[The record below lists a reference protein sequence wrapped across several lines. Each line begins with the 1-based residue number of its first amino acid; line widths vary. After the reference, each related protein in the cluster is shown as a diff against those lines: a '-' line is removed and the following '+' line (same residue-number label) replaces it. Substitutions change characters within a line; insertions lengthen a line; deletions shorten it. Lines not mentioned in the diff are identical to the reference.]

1 MSISP
6 SEQSEV
12 MEALKSAYSGG
23 FSQQDKCI
31 YIFGYEIQNKAL
43 SLFLSLSP
51 VHVHV
56 FSCRAARRTIVKY
69 HVWDSHN

>member
-31 YIFGYEIQNKAL
+31 YIYLDMKYKIKPSL
-43 SLFLSLSP
+43 SFSLSP
-51 VHVHV
+51 Q
-56 FSCRAARRTIVKY
+56 FMCMCSAAGQREGQ
-69 HVWDSHN
+69 S